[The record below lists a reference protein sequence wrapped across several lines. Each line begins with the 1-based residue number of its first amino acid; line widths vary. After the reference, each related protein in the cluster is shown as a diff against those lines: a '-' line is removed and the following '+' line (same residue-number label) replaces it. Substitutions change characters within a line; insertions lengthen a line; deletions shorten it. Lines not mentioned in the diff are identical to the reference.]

1 MFIPNGYG
9 GMIKTN
15 YGETIGK
22 QSYAEPS
29 YSHPE
34 NVLQMHR
41 KMNKTINKNPS
52 FKINYDTY
60 RMEAFTDKHDPK
72 KQEAFRVMQQNMKE
86 NRAMLEHFNARKE
99 LRSAESYSNPHG
111 ALMSSKKARNRERFQ
126 QLKESLA
133 YPDGRDPDLRVED
146 GYVDEDDCKVISLN
160 TVQDGAERHTYETYF
175 QILKSRALAV
185 MNFCMENSAYQVWK
199 DNWKFL
205 KSNIVNKNKL
215 NFELLTRSDQD
226 IAYVIEKGERICF
239 RIHDKERYMPVNI
252 YQYVLYH
259 EMAHMST
266 HELQHTPT
274 FHKLL
279 NLLSLAAYELGLID
293 LKRISK
299 SIYTTNGAAILS
311 AESLQDEILLGCNW
325 MIKEHAKD
333 EALCNFY
340 RDLRE
345 HVARQV

>member
-1 MFIPNGYG
+1 MFIPDGYG
-9 GMIKTN
+9 GMVLTN
-15 YGETIGK
+15 YGKTIGK
-22 QSYAEPS
+22 QNYAEPS

-41 KMNKTINKNPS
+41 KMNRTINNNPS
-52 FKINYDTY
+52 FKINYDAY
-60 RMEAFTDKHDPK
+60 RMEAFTNKFDTK
-72 KQEAFRVMQQNMKE
+72 KQEAFKVMQQNIKE
-86 NRAMLEHFNARKE
+86 NRATREYFNTRKE
-99 LRSAESYSNPHG
+99 LRSAETYSNPHG
-111 ALMSSKKARNRERFQ
+111 ALVSSKKVHNAERFQ
-126 QLKESLA
+126 QLKESLS
-133 YPDGRDPDLRVED
+133 YPDGKDPDLRIED
-146 GYVDEDDCKVISLN
+146 GYIDEDDCKVINLKSMEDA
-160 TVQDGAERHTYETYF
+160 TERHTYETYF

-185 MNFCMENSAYQVWK
+185 MNFCIENPAYQPWK

-205 KSNIVNKNKL
+205 KSNIINKNKL

-239 RIHDKERYMPVNI
+239 RIHDKERYMPINI

-259 EMAHMST
+259 EMSHMST

-311 AESLQDEILLGCNW
+311 AESLQDSIT
-325 MIKEHAKD
+325 A
-333 EALCNFY
+333 
-340 RDLRE
+340 DLPFFFDFE
-345 HVARQV
+345 TFSSTGD